1 MLTTPQVQEQQ
12 LTAEARKGQIVQ
24 HVLEADA
31 ALKESDQGR
40 SFYAFWEFL
49 ISAQRQ
55 EELQA
60 LLTAVYQLP
69 DLQHIDPTQGQR
81 LRRLKRSL
89 IDAAAKIVESNRRLG
104 EQLRKLLDE
113 QNLAEARRVMEL
125 ATEIKQSAVQL
136 TANPPDDETFLL
148 VETDP
153 AIDMP
158 LERPLW
164 TPPTT
169 TNYTDIEPK
178 VALLDLS
185 AIDLKALFD
194 QFYVDESRLHRHIAA
209 LLEQK
214 PFVTLGE
221 IAAVYPITQG
231 LAELV
236 TYFGIAARD
245 EACQINGEQWEEI
258 RLGPNGQIV
267 RLPLVI
273 YQKPGKG
280 YV

>member
-1 MLTTPQVQEQQ
+1 VG
-12 LTAEARKGQIVQ
+12 KGQIINQ
-24 HVLEADA
+24 VLKADS

-55 EELQA
+55 EELQD

-69 DLQHIDPTQGQR
+69 DLQQLDPIQTVR

-125 ATEIKQSAVQL
+125 ATEIKQTAVTL
-136 TANPPDDETFLL
+136 ATSPPQDKTFLWL
-148 VETDP
+148 ETDP

-164 TPPTT
+164 TPPPITSFA
-169 TNYTDIEPK
+169 DIEPETA
-178 VALLDLS
+178 VLDLS
-185 AIDLKALFD
+185 ISNLEALFS
-194 QFYVDESRLHRHIAA
+194 QFYIDTNQLQRRIAT
-209 LLEQK
+209 LLAQK
-214 PFVTLGE
+214 PVVTLGE
-221 IAAVYPITQG
+221 VASAYPITQG
-231 LAELV
+231 LAEL
-236 TYFGIAARD
+236 IAYVSLAAGD
-245 EACQINGEQWEEI
+245 ETHQVDESSWEEI
-258 RLGPNGQIV
+258 SLDGTGRFL
-267 RLPLVI
+267 RLPRIVFR
-273 YQKPGKG
+273 KENDNKTSP
-280 YV
+280 